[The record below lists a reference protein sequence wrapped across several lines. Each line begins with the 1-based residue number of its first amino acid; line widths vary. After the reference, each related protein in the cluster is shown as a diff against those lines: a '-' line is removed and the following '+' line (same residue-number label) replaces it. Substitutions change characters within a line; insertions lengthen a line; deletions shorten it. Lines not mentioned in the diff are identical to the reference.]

1 MLVENIALIAFPVV
15 GSVTLAV
22 SYIWCRRR
30 IDHWNNPYAEP
41 IMHVIQGIAAPV
53 PRRPRRRRRVRRVRW
68 RRR

>member
-1 MLVENIALIAFPVV
+1 VLVENIALIAFPVV

-53 PRRPRRRRRVRRVRW
+53 PRRPRRRRRVRRIR
-68 RRR
+68 